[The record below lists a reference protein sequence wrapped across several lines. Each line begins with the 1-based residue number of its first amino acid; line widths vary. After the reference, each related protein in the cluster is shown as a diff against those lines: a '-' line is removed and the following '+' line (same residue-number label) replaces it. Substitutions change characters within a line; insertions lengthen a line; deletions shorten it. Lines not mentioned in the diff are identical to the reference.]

1 MAETMQGLKRSS
13 RCSEIELEAI
23 GQELVLAG
31 WCHKQRDLGGL
42 IFITLRDRSGEIQL
56 LIDESCPAE
65 VREKAARVRGE
76 FVIAARGVLQK
87 RSAVNPNMKTGEVEL
102 KVSELRILSEAK
114 TPPFYIEE
122 ESAANEA
129 LRLKYRYLD
138 LRRPNMQYNLILRHQ
153 ITKLAR
159 DFFDREGFLEIETP
173 MLTKSTP
180 EGARDYLVPS
190 RVFPGRFFSLP
201 QSPQLFKQLLMLA
214 GYDRYMQIA
223 RCFRDEDLR
232 ADRQPEFT
240 QIDLEMAFVDIEEV
254 IAVNEAFLQLLFREI
269 KQVEMQLP
277 LPRLTYAEA
286 MRRYGSD
293 KPDLRFGMEL
303 CDITTLV
310 GDNEFKPF
318 AAAAESK
325 ASG

>member
-122 ESAANEA
+122 ESATNEA

-159 DFFDREGFLEIETP
+159 DFLTGKVSWRLKRQCSPRARRRGPAIIWCPAASFPAVFLP
-173 MLTKSTP
+173 C
-180 EGARDYLVPS
+180 PS
-190 RVFPGRFFSLP
+190 
-201 QSPQLFKQLLMLA
+201 
-214 GYDRYMQIA
+214 
-223 RCFRDEDLR
+223 
-232 ADRQPEFT
+232 
-240 QIDLEMAFVDIEEV
+240 
-254 IAVNEAFLQLLFREI
+254 
-269 KQVEMQLP
+269 
-277 LPRLTYAEA
+277 PRSY
-286 MRRYGSD
+286 S
-293 KPDLRFGMEL
+293 
-303 CDITTLV
+303 
-310 GDNEFKPF
+310 NN
-318 AAAAESK
+318 S
-325 ASG
+325 